1 MSTVEALYL
10 FDEHNTPLLEHTYL
24 GRPPASSTL
33 LPLYLAHPSP
43 RPCLIYLPNTNP
55 PTLLY
60 SIVQDQLLFLCPC
73 SSDTEPLQVVEFL
86 HRVADVLEDFLG
98 SPLLASKIEGHYDVV
113 AQLLSEMVD
122 GGVIACTEP
131 NALRDVVEAPNFI
144 KSLLGGVGLPSS
156 TPSSLAPSATP
167 FSMGNRPS
175 PRLGPTSAT
184 QAAATVPWRRA
195 NVRHTSNEMYVDIV
209 ETLQVTISPS
219 GRPLSAIANGTVA
232 FTAKVS
238 GIPDLLLQLG
248 CPGGINSTVSL
259 PVFHPCVRLNRW
271 KERPGE
277 LSFVPPDGR
286 FVLAGYEVD
295 LLGPLALESFS
306 SSTTSKSS
314 PKLNIPATISV
325 TPTLGP
331 TGADFEV
338 KLQLNPRFTGKSF
351 AANSSSS
358 MAKSGVGMASGI
370 GGRTLSGGPSFG
382 SSSTPGTTSSPA
394 IEGMIIH
401 IPLPPTVKNI
411 TDLRLARGT
420 GDASYAPGDRA
431 IEWRLSSREISVL
444 MAQDRGG
451 GVGASATL
459 RGTVIGNEE
468 DHGDALENGGP
479 VTFSTSTYDYDDDE
493 SSPSPHAAPQPSAL
507 RGKNSADADAKRA
520 KANKVLMPS
529 CATLSFSVKGW
540 LPSGIKVEALNVD
553 QKRSQGLGSGVTP
566 YKGVKYLC
574 VSREGVEC
582 RC

>member
-1 MSTVEALYL
+1 MSAIEALYM
-10 FDEHNTPLLEHTYL
+10 FDEHSTPLLEHTYL

-33 LPLYLAHPSP
+33 LPLYLSHPAP
-43 RPCLIYLPNTNP
+43 RPSLIYLPNTNP
-55 PTLLY
+55 PTLLH

-73 SSDTEPLQVVEFL
+73 SADTEPLQVLEFL

-98 SPLLASKIEGHYDVV
+98 SPLLASKIEGHYHVV

-131 NALRDVVEAPNFI
+131 NALRDVVEAPNFM

-156 TPSSLAPSATP
+156 TPSSLTPSATP
-167 FSMGNRPS
+167 FSMGGRPS
-175 PRLGPTSAT
+175 PRLGPTSAVQT
-184 QAAATVPWRRA
+184 ASTVPWRRA

-209 ETLQVTISPS
+209 ETLQVTLSPS
-219 GRPLSAIANGTVA
+219 GRPLSAIANGTIA

-248 CPGGINSTVSL
+248 CPGGINSAVSL

-295 LLGPLALESFS
+295 LLGPLALDSFS
-306 SSTTSKSS
+306 SSTTIKSL
-314 PKLNIPATISV
+314 PKLNIPATVSV
-325 TPTLGP
+325 TPSLGP
-331 TGADFEV
+331 TGADFQV
-338 KLQLNPRFTGKSF
+338 KLQLNPRFTGKSS
-351 AANSSSS
+351 APISTSS
-358 MAKSGVGMASGI
+358 MPSKGVAGIGSGI
-370 GGRTLSGGPSFG
+370 GGRTISSGAAFSSG
-382 SSSTPGTTSSPA
+382 STTGTTSSPA
-394 IEGMIIH
+394 IEEMSIH

-420 GDASYAPGDRA
+420 GDASYAPGDRG
-431 IEWRLSSREISVL
+431 IEWRLSSREISML
-444 MAQDRGG
+444 MSQDRGG

-459 RGTVIGNEE
+459 RGTVVGGEE
-468 DHGDALENGGP
+468 DRGDAIGAGGP
-479 VTFSTSTYDYDDDE
+479 VTFSTSTYDYDDD
-493 SSPSPHAAPQPSAL
+493 SSYTQPTSSQPPTSHSSSL
-507 RGKNSADADAKRA
+507 VDADAKRI

-540 LPSGIKVEALNVD
+540 LPSGIRVEALNVD
-553 QKRSQGLGSGVTP
+553 QKRSKGLGSGITP

-574 VSREGVEC
+574 ISKEGVEC